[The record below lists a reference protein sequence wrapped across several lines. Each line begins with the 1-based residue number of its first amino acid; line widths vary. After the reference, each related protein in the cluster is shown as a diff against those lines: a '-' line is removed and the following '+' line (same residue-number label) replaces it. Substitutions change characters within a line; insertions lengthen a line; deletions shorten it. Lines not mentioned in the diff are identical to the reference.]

1 MRKEKAYN
9 EIDDDEEEEEGEDL
23 EQSQRGAGPSSRQGR
38 KRQFSS
44 EWVNREEVDKEL
56 MESQKSPSPLPVSLA
71 FVWQY
76 WKWVQYCSSK
86 LVL

>member
-9 EIDDDEEEEEGEDL
+9 EIDDDDDEEEEEEGEDL

-71 FVWQY
+71 FV
-76 WKWVQYCSSK
+76 
-86 LVL
+86 

>member
-9 EIDDDEEEEEGEDL
+9 EIDDDEEEVVEEEGEDL

-56 MESQKSPSPLPVSLA
+56 MQSQKSPSPLPVSMA
-71 FVWQY
+71 FV
-76 WKWVQYCSSK
+76 
-86 LVL
+86 

>member
-9 EIDDDEEEEEGEDL
+9 ENDDDDEEEEEEGEDL

-56 MESQKSPSPLPVSLA
+56 MQSQKYPSPLPVSLA
-71 FVWQY
+71 FV
-76 WKWVQYCSSK
+76 
-86 LVL
+86 